1 MFSPRVVESAA
12 MVEGLSNA
20 DTQPVAAKRVPPTDQ
35 IQPEEFAKP
44 RRRSLGCCFSVVLS
58 GLLLGLFVSLFFLLP
73 ARTNILLIG
82 IDRTPPGTAVGRTD
96 TIILVTVQ
104 PLKSYVGM
112 LSIPRDLWVSIPGA
126 GENRINA
133 AYFLAENDQQGTGPS
148 AALRTLETN
157 FGVDVPY
164 YVRIQFEGIEDI
176 VDSLGGVPIELDQ
189 ATAVLPAGVHVLD
202 GATAL
207 AFVRDRAGSDDF
219 FRMERG
225 QMFVRAV
232 LRRLLDPEIWPRLPV
247 IWASLIQDFDA
258 NVPPWVW
265 PSLFLTMLRVG
276 PEGVDA
282 RVIERDMVHGFTTE
296 SGAQVLAPDWSKI
309 NPVLMEMFGQ

>member
-1 MFSPRVVESAA
+1 
-12 MVEGLSNA
+12 MVEELSSA
-20 DTQPVAAKRVPPTDQ
+20 DTQPVVAKRVSPNDQ
-35 IQPEEFAKP
+35 IQPEEVAKP
-44 RRRSLGCCFSVVLS
+44 RRRSFGCCFSVVLS
-58 GLLLGLFVSLFFLLP
+58 GLLLGLLVSLFFFLP
-73 ARTNILLIG
+73 TRTNILLIG

-112 LSIPRDLWVSIPGA
+112 LSIPRDLWVSIPGV

-133 AYFLAENDQQGTGPS
+133 AYFLAENEQEGSGPS

-164 YVRIQFEGIEDI
+164 YVRIQFDGIQDI
-176 VDSLGGVPIELDQ
+176 VDSLGGVTIELDQ

-225 QMFVRAV
+225 QMLIRAV
-232 LRRLLDPEIWPRLPV
+232 LRRLLDPEVWPRLPI
-247 IWASLIQDFDA
+247 IWASMIEDFDA
-258 NVPPWVW
+258 NIPPWVW
-265 PSLFLTMLRVG
+265 PSLGLTILRVG

-282 RVIERDMVHGFTTE
+282 RVIGRDMVHGFTTE

-309 NPVLMEMFGQ
+309 NPVLLEMFGQ

>member
-1 MFSPRVVESAA
+1 MVDNFSS
-12 MVEGLSNA
+12 A
-20 DTQPVAAKRVPPTDQ
+20 DTQPVAAKRFSPNDQ
-35 IQPEEFAKP
+35 IQSEEVVKP
-44 RRRSLGCCFSVVLS
+44 RRRLAGCCSSV
-58 GLLLGLFVSLFFLLP
+58 LLFAILVCLLVSVLFFLP
-73 ARTNILLIG
+73 TRTNILLIG
-82 IDRTPPGTAVGRTD
+82 IDRTPPGTAVGRSD

-112 LSIPRDLWVSIPGA
+112 LSIPRDLWVSIPGV

-133 AYFLAENDQQGTGPS
+133 AYFLAENEQQGMGPS
-148 AALRTLETN
+148 AAMRTLETN

-164 YVRIQFEGIEDI
+164 YVRIQFDGIQDI
-176 VDSLGGVPIELDQ
+176 VELLGGVPIELDQ
-189 ATAVLPAGVHVLD
+189 ATAILPAGNHVLD

-225 QMFVRAV
+225 QMLIRAV
-232 LRRLLDPEIWPRLPV
+232 FRRFLAPEIWPRLPV
-247 IWASLIQDFDA
+247 IWVSMIKNFDT
-258 NVPPWVW
+258 NIPPWVW
-265 PSLFLTMLRVG
+265 PSLGLTLLRVG

-282 RVIERDMVHGFTTE
+282 RVVGRDMVQGFTTQ

-309 NPVLMEMFGQ
+309 NPVLLEMFGQ